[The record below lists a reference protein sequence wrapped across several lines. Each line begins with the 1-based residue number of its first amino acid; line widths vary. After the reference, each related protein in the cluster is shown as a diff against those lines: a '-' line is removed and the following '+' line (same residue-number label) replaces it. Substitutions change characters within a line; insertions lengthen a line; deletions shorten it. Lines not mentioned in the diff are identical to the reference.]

1 MSEEETTDIRKL
13 TSEELSHRFWVCGQA
28 RAKAERQAFYLDEHR
43 KRLLD
48 VLTLAMMDEDKGLS
62 HAKASSKARAS
73 HEFKL
78 HLDGQAEAIE
88 AKYQAMANY
97 HEVDFEIK
105 RRLNNAFSQ
114 NVQRKADS
122 MMT

>member
-1 MSEEETTDIRKL
+1 MTDIRTL
-13 TSEELSHRFWVCGQA
+13 SSEELSHRFWECGKA
-28 RAKAERQAFYLDEHR
+28 RAKAEREAFYLDEHR

-48 VLTLAMMDEDKGLS
+48 VLTLQIMKDEKGIS

-73 HEFKL
+73 SEFDL
-78 HLDGQAEAIE
+78 HLQGQAEAIE

-105 RRLNNAFSQ
+105 RRLNLAFSQ
-114 NVQRKADS
+114 NAQRKADG
-122 MMT
+122 MNT